1 MTPSSPNPKLPN
13 WIFWLSYAILL
24 LTAWLIAR
32 GSGRPMSATAIF
44 SIVACVIVGACIA
57 TVPIVYHY
65 ERKKNETLDD
75 RQRALEV
82 LAHTI
87 AASADQISIA
97 TKGLHEITELAQ
109 KNLRLAEQ
117 LPTQFQDKIT
127 EFETLLTS
135 AQVDERDELKKEL
148 AQLRASES
156 DRLEAIANKVDH
168 AVGELTKLEATA
180 QKHLKDAQ
188 AALARAPEALTS
200 ATTAALAR
208 IESALAASPAAAP
221 QDEPRRSAKS
231 DGGAAI
237 RASSKPTE
245 EGLHIIPIAPPTA
258 APFAGDI
265 VSIAPE
271 VTVAP
276 FAGSFF
282 SSVPLTDASPAAT
295 PPDEPR
301 PSPTGEGGAATPAP
315 EEPKPAKKPRAPRK
329 PKPADDPALG
339 LKTGEPATAAAPA
352 DEFSQSAPD
361 DSPKPSAEVM
371 ENVISSDGATRLV
384 VTAYIGIGNRLFIRG
399 EGPGL
404 SWDKGVPLQF
414 VSIGKWR
421 WETDDSTAPV
431 KFKLYKNDE
440 VECIALGS
448 QSLSPG
454 HQQEITATF

>member
-24 LTAWLIAR
+24 LTAWLIAH

-44 SIVACVIVGACIA
+44 SIVACVIVAASIA
-57 TVPIVYHY
+57 TVPIIYHY
-65 ERKKNETLDD
+65 ERKKNEMLDD

-82 LAHTI
+82 LAHTV

-97 TKGLHEITELAQ
+97 TKGLHEIVELAQ

-156 DRLEAIANKVDH
+156 DRLEAIADKVDH

-188 AALARAPEALTS
+188 ATLARAPEALAS
-200 ATTAALAR
+200 ATTAAVAR
-208 IESALAASPAAAP
+208 IESALASPAATTP
-221 QDEPRRSAKS
+221 DEPRRSPASRDAGGSPAAK
-231 DGGAAI
+231 AVA
-237 RASSKPTE
+237 KPTE
-245 EGLHIIPIAPPTA
+245 EGLHIVPIVPPTA
-258 APFAGDI
+258 APFAGAI

-271 VTVAP
+271 MTIAP
-276 FAGSFF
+276 FSGSFL
-282 SSVPLTDASPAAT
+282 SSVPLTDEPSSAPSSDAAV
-295 PPDEPR
+295 
-301 PSPTGEGGAATPAP
+301 SAT
-315 EEPKPAKKPRAPRK
+315 EDPKPAKKPRAPRK
-329 PKPADDPALG
+329 PKPAGDPALSLDTEG
-339 LKTGEPATAAAPA
+339 PASASAPA

-361 DSPKPSAEVM
+361 ESPKTSAEVG

-440 VECIALGS
+440 VECTALGS